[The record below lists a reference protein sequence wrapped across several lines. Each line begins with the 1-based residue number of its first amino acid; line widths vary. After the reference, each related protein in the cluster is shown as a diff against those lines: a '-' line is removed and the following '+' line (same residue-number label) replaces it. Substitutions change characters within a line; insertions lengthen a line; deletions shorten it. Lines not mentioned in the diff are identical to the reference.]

1 MVAASPEHLSLADDL
16 EVRGWMITT
25 RETELLDATPAVTS
39 NTFLDIRRKDVP
51 SLEGFEETHEE
62 VDEDEK
68 QQQQMQ
74 LQRVPEE
81 TPLPNEEI
89 KIPDFEESEAY
100 TPSEGPDAHM
110 KEQEAESPASK
121 EKREEFELGMK
132 RSETARRRMAR
143 SSVFFK
149 AKGDERKLKKTL
161 SLKSVPYTEKC
172 KDFRDG

>member
-1 MVAASPEHLSLADDL
+1 LADDL
-16 EVRGWMITT
+16 EVRGWMITS

-51 SLEGFEETHEE
+51 PLEVFEETREE

-74 LQRVPEE
+74 LHHKRHLCQMRRSRYQ
-81 TPLPNEEI
+81 I
-89 KIPDFEESEAY
+89 MKSQKHIY

-121 EKREEFELGMK
+121 KRREEFELGMK
-132 RSETARRRMAR
+132 RQPE
-143 SSVFFK
+143 
-149 AKGDERKLKKTL
+149 G
-161 SLKSVPYTEKC
+161 
-172 KDFRDG
+172 GW